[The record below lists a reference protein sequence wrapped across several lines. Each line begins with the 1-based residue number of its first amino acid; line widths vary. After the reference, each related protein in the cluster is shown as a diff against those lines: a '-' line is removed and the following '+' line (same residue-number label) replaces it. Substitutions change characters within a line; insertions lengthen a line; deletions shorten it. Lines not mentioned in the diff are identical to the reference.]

1 MKKIILFASGNGS
14 NVENIIEYFKASEVT
29 VVGVFTNNSNAKV
42 LEKVS
47 RYGIQTVIFSRE
59 EFTSGFVLDKII
71 SFEPDLIVL
80 AGFLWKIPE
89 SIISYYTNRIINIH
103 PSLLPKYGGK
113 GMYGMN
119 VHQSV
124 LDNRDIETGITIHYV
139 NNDYD
144 DGEFIFQQS
153 VMIDDCF
160 SAADIAVKIH
170 ELEYRFLPVV
180 IKRILIGYEKLG

>member
-1 MKKIILFASGNGS
+1 
-14 NVENIIEYFKASEVT
+14 
-29 VVGVFTNNSNAKV
+29 
-42 LEKVS
+42 
-47 RYGIQTVIFSRE
+47 
-59 EFTSGFVLDKII
+59 
-71 SFEPDLIVL
+71 
-80 AGFLWKIPE
+80 
-89 SIISYYTNRIINIH
+89 
-103 PSLLPKYGGK
+103 
-113 GMYGMN
+113 MYGMN

-124 LDNRDIETGITIHYV
+124 LDNREKETGITIHYV